1 MSSLLPSDS
10 SFFIIHVL
18 GGAKTSSSSVV
29 VAVVLGSD
37 GGDTFDVTIGD
48 VVEKVVS
55 VDI

>member
-29 VAVVLGSD
+29 VVLGSD